1 MNAATLSP
9 PGWMRQASC
18 RREDPT
24 DWDTDRWAAHAR
36 GGVVRALD
44 RDMAVA
50 QLCADCPVAA
60 QCAADALDMPVT
72 AVGVVRAGVPL
83 PDYPRS
89 RSRRQLDALA
99 AIAGGARPDAAVF
112 AGWVRDHPTAV
123 RRWVKR

>member
-1 MNAATLSP
+1 MNAATLLVRP
-9 PGWMRQASC
+9 WMRRASC
-18 RREDPT
+18 RRGDPM
-24 DWDTDRWAAHAR
+24 DWDTDRWTAHAR

-50 QLCADCPVAA
+50 ELCADCPVAA
-60 QCAADALDMPVT
+60 QCAADALALPAT

-99 AIAGGARPDAAVF
+99 AIAGGARPDVAVF
-112 AGWVRDHPTAV
+112 AGWVREKPAVV